1 VSRGEVVE
9 IMSVETDVQVLSI
22 DQFIEELCAIPEKE
36 FCVGN
41 VYDFLRLHRV
51 DEASLE
57 RYMFFSKRHYT
68 RNLLFKNGLFELLA
82 ICWEVGQESQIH
94 NHHNQNCWMAIP
106 MGKLRVQN
114 FRVLEQDSTNW
125 RCQLEPT
132 DSFDIHQFLP
142 AEVNPEEPVHQVLNL
157 ADFNERAMSLH
168 IYSRP
173 YDRCLVYCTDTNE
186 YREVP
191 LHYSSEYGQLC
202 KDEIL

>member
-1 VSRGEVVE
+1 
-9 IMSVETDVQVLSI
+9 MSVETDVRVLSI
-22 DQFIEELCAIPEKE
+22 DQFIEELRAIPEEE

-68 RNLLFKNGLFELLA
+68 RNLLFKNELFELLA

-114 FRVLEQDSTNW
+114 FRVL
-125 RCQLEPT
+125 
-132 DSFDIHQFLP
+132 
-142 AEVNPEEPVHQVLNL
+142 
-157 ADFNERAMSLH
+157 
-168 IYSRP
+168 
-173 YDRCLVYCTDTNE
+173 
-186 YREVP
+186 
-191 LHYSSEYGQLC
+191 
-202 KDEIL
+202 

>member
-1 VSRGEVVE
+1 
-9 IMSVETDVQVLSI
+9 MSVETDVQVLSI
-22 DQFIEELCAIPEKE
+22 DQFIGELCAIPEEE

-51 DEASLE
+51 DQDSLE
-57 RYMFFSKRHYT
+57 RYLFFSKRHYT
-68 RNLLFKNGLFELLA
+68 RNLLFKNALFELLA

-114 FRVLEQDSTNW
+114 FRMLEQDTNNW
-125 RCQLEPT
+125 RCRLEPT
-132 DSFDIHQFLP
+132 DAFDIDQFLP
-142 AEVNPEEPVHQVLNL
+142 AEVNPEEPIHQVLNL
-157 ADFNERAMSLH
+157 ADFNERAVSLH

-173 YDRCLVYCTDTNE
+173 YDRCLVYCTETTE

-202 KDEIL
+202 KDEVL